1 MSPALA
7 ATSDLSIDEALLLE
21 EIGFEPR
28 SFVVGSAFY
37 HIGYTLASWTR
48 NEEMPTLTHAM
59 VDAREIA
66 LGKLVAHAQAV
77 GADGIV
83 GVQLK
88 VDHHGH
94 HAEFLAT
101 GTAVKA
107 RSGDWRVGG
116 KPFTSDLSGQ
126 DFWALV
132 RAGYRPHRLVMGA
145 CVYHVA
151 HQGLGA
157 FFKTVGNNCELESY
171 TAALYDA
178 RELAMSRLQSEAA
191 ATGASGVVGLR
202 LTEGSYGWHSH
213 VIEFAALGTSIA
225 PTGQPHQH
233 EPVLPILT
241 ANR

>member
-1 MSPALA
+1 MTAHLA
-7 ATSDLSIDEALLLE
+7 STSDLSIDEALLLE

-37 HIGYTLASWTR
+37 HIGYTLASWSR
-48 NEEMPTLTHAM
+48 NEEMTALTAAM
-59 VDAREIA
+59 VNARELA
-66 LGKLVAHAQAV
+66 LGKLVAHAAKV
-77 GADGIV
+77 GADGVV
-83 GVQLK
+83 GVKLV

-107 RSGDWRVGG
+107 RGGDWRVGG
-116 KPFTSDLSGQ
+116 QPFTSDLSGQ

-151 HQGLGA
+151 HQGVGA
-157 FFKTVGNNCELESY
+157 FFKTIGNNIELTTY
-171 TAALYDA
+171 TTALYDA
-178 RELAMSRLQSEAA
+178 RELAMARMQAEAA
-191 ATGASGVVGLR
+191 ATGATGVVGLR

-233 EPVLPILT
+233 EPVLPILV

>member
-1 MSPALA
+1 MS

-21 EIGFEPR
+21 ELGFEPV

-37 HIGYTLASWTR
+37 HIGYALASWSR
-48 NEEMPTLTHAM
+48 NEEMPTLTAAM
-59 VDAREIA
+59 HDARA
-66 LGKLVAHAQAV
+66 VAMQKLVRAAQHA
-77 GADGIV
+77 GADGVV

-107 RSGDWRVGG
+107 RGGDWRVGG
-116 KPFTSDLSGQ
+116 EPFTSDLSGQ

-151 HQGLGA
+151 HQGLGS
-157 FFKTVGNNCELESY
+157 FFKTIGNNIELESY

-178 RELAMSRLQSEAA
+178 RELAMGRMQAEAQ
-191 ATGASGVVGLR
+191 ATGAVGVVGTR

-213 VIEFAALGTSIA
+213 IIEFAALGTSIA
-225 PTGQPHQH
+225 PTGQPAQH
-233 EPVLPILT
+233 EPILPVLL

>member
-1 MSPALA
+1 MTAAIA

-37 HIGYTLASWTR
+37 HIGYTLASWSR
-48 NEEMPTLTHAM
+48 NEEMPALTAAM
-59 VDAREIA
+59 VHARELA
-66 LGKLVAHAQAV
+66 LGKLVAHAAQV
-77 GADGIV
+77 GADGVV
-83 GVQLK
+83 GVKLV
-88 VDHHGH
+88 VDHHGQ

-107 RSGDWRVGG
+107 RAGDWSVGG

-151 HQGLGA
+151 HQGVGA
-157 FFKTVGNNCELESY
+157 FFKTVGNNVELETY
-171 TAALYDA
+171 TTALYDA
-178 RELAMSRLQSEAA
+178 RELAMARMQAEAA
-191 ATGASGVVGLR
+191 ATGATGVVGLR

-213 VIEFAALGTSIA
+213 IIEFAALGTSIA

-233 EPVLPILT
+233 EPVMPVLM